1 MKPIPY
7 AIKLSQE
14 NYEYLVS
21 LGFNKMVYI
30 ESLFRLRTVP
40 EYYLLPSSSG
50 SGSGDILIYEVPPC
64 DVISLE
70 KYREKIF
77 IKMLEE

>member
-30 ESLFRLRTVP
+30 GSLFRLRTLP
-40 EYYLLPSSSG
+40 EYYLLPSS

-64 DVISLE
+64 DVVSLE
-70 KYREKIF
+70 QYREKVF

>member
-21 LGFNKMVYI
+21 LGFNKMVYTH
-30 ESLFRLRTVP
+30 SLFRLRTIP
-40 EYYLLPSSSG
+40 EYYLLPSS

-64 DVISLE
+64 DVVSLE
-70 KYREKIF
+70 QYREKIF

>member
-1 MKPIPY
+1 MKPIHY

-30 ESLFRLRTVP
+30 ERLFKLSTVP

-50 SGSGDILIYEVPPC
+50 SGDIIVYEVPPC

>member
-1 MKPIPY
+1 MNPIPY
-7 AIKLSQE
+7 ALKLSQE
-14 NYEYLVS
+14 NYDYLLS
-21 LGFNKMVYI
+21 LEFNRMAYI
-30 ESLFRLRTVP
+30 EEILKLNTVT
-40 EYYLLPSSSG
+40 EYYLLPSS

-70 KYREKIF
+70 QYREKIF

>member
-30 ESLFRLRTVP
+30 EELLKLKTVP

-50 SGSGDILIYEVPPC
+50 SGDIIVYAVLPC
-64 DVISLE
+64 DAISLE
-70 KYREKIF
+70 KYKENIF

>member
-30 ESLFRLRTVP
+30 EELLKLKTVP

-50 SGSGDILIYEVPPC
+50 SEDIVAYDVPPC

-70 KYREKIF
+70 KYRKNIF

>member
-21 LGFNKMVYI
+21 LGFSKMVYI
-30 ESLFRLRTVP
+30 EGLFKLRAIP

-50 SGSGDILIYEVPPC
+50 SGDIVIYAVPPC
-64 DVISLE
+64 EVISLE
-70 KYREKIF
+70 EYKEKIF
-77 IKMLEE
+77 MRMLEE

>member
-7 AIKLSQE
+7 VIKLSQE

-40 EYYLLPSSSG
+40 EYYLLPSSL
-50 SGSGDILIYEVPPC
+50 GSGDILIYEVPLC

-70 KYREKIF
+70 QYKEKIF

>member
-1 MKPIPY
+1 MKPISY
-7 AIKLSQE
+7 AIELSQE

-30 ESLFRLRTVP
+30 ESLFRLRTIP

-50 SGSGDILIYEVPPC
+50 SRDIVIYTMPPLE
-64 DVISLE
+64 VISLE
-70 KYREKIF
+70 EYRGKIF
-77 IKMLEE
+77 MRMLEE

>member
-1 MKPIPY
+1 MEPIPY
-7 AIKLSQE
+7 ALKLSQE
-14 NYEYLVS
+14 NYDYLLS
-21 LGFNKMVYI
+21 LGFNRMAYI
-30 ESLFRLRTVP
+30 EEVLKLNTVL
-40 EYYLLPSSSG
+40 EYYLLPSS

-70 KYREKIF
+70 QYREKIF

>member
-1 MKPIPY
+1 MKPVPY

-21 LGFNKMVYI
+21 LGFNKMDYI
-30 ESLFRLRTVP
+30 ERLFKLRTIP

-50 SGSGDILIYEVPPC
+50 SGDIIVYEVPPC
-64 DVISLE
+64 DLINLE
-70 KYREKIF
+70 QYKEKIF

>member
-14 NYEYLVS
+14 NYEYLVN

-30 ESLFRLRTVP
+30 EELLKLKTVP

-50 SGSGDILIYEVPPC
+50 SGDIIIYAVLPC

-70 KYREKIF
+70 KYKENIF
-77 IKMLEE
+77 IKMLGE

>member
-1 MKPIPY
+1 MNPIPY
-7 AIKLSQE
+7 ALKLSQE
-14 NYEYLVS
+14 NYDYLLS
-21 LGFNKMVYI
+21 LEFNRMAYI
-30 ESLFRLRTVP
+30 EEILKLNTVP
-40 EYYLLPSSSG
+40 EYYLLPSS

-70 KYREKIF
+70 QYREKIF

>member
-21 LGFNKMVYI
+21 LGFNKMIYI
-30 ESLFRLRTVP
+30 EELLKLKPVP
-40 EYYLLPSSSG
+40 KYYLLPSSSG
-50 SGSGDILIYEVPPC
+50 SYDIVVYAVTPC

-70 KYREKIF
+70 EYKEKIF
-77 IKMLEE
+77 IRMLEE

>member
-30 ESLFRLRTVP
+30 ESLFRLRTIP
-40 EYYLLPSSSG
+40 EYYLLPSS

-70 KYREKIF
+70 GYKEKIF
-77 IKMLEE
+77 MKMLEE